1 VARITVSKL
10 KSTNF
15 KGWTFVLVAGVALAF
30 LAILDRGG
38 LGEIAAADGSTGCQ
52 VEVTADELNVRNGP
66 SEGAALVETLL
77 RGTQIDA
84 TSVVTDGFR
93 ELEAGR
99 WASDQFLTPL
109 PGTNCG

>member
-1 VARITVSKL
+1 
-10 KSTNF
+10 
-15 KGWTFVLVAGVALAF
+15 
-30 LAILDRGG
+30 
-38 LGEIAAADGSTGCQ
+38 
-52 VEVTADELNVRNGP
+52 
-66 SEGAALVETLL
+66 VETLL

>member
-1 VARITVSKL
+1 MARITVPKL
-10 KSTNF
+10 EASTF
-15 KGWTFVLVAGVALAF
+15 KGWTFVIVAGVVLAF

-38 LGEIAAADGSTGCQ
+38 LGEITADGSTGCQ

-77 RGTQIDA
+77 RGTRIDA
-84 TSVVTDGFR
+84 TPVVTDGFR

-109 PGTNCG
+109 PGTDCG